1 MEINNSLVTFR
12 NSHIRFIVTEP
23 THKDHPFAK
32 GITES
37 LAGGLIQQILIVK
50 TVLKMLSKLQNY
62 KV

>member
-12 NSHIRFIVTEP
+12 NSHIRFTVTEP
-23 THKDHPFAK
+23 IHKDHPFAK

-50 TVLKMLSKLQNY
+50 TVFKMLSKLQNY

>member
-1 MEINNSLVTFR
+1 MEINNSLITFR
-12 NSHIRFIVTEP
+12 NSHIRFTVTEP
-23 THKDHPFAK
+23 THPFAK
-32 GITES
+32 GITGS